1 MKQKYNEQ
9 SEHDPCHRLTSSS
22 QNDKMIF
29 FVLRGLYY
37 GEPWWGR
44 LYGWKCCFLVL
55 RGWRVGWGHAI
66 IHDDKFSPGFFL
78 SPIQTCSHNHNH
90 KLLFIIIRL
99 CPTLTPVYIYPL
111 IHFRKI
117 DMNTKT
123 FGGFIRFSSHCSGG
137 WCLGGHP
144 RFRSLHP
151 SQRKS
156 ACS

>member
-22 QNDKMIF
+22 QNDRMIF

-44 LYGWKCCFLVL
+44 LCGWKCCFLVL
-55 RGWRVGWGHAI
+55 RGWGWGGGMPSSMMI
-66 IHDDKFSPGFFL
+66 NSPLNFSCPPFRHVPTTINCSL
-78 SPIQTCSHNHNH
+78 SLFDFAPPPPPYTFIPLFISEKLIWPQ
-90 KLLFIIIRL
+90 KLLEVSSDS
-99 CPTLTPVYIYPL
+99 PPV
-111 IHFRKI
+111 FQ
-117 DMNTKT
+117 
-123 FGGFIRFSSHCSGG
+123 GG